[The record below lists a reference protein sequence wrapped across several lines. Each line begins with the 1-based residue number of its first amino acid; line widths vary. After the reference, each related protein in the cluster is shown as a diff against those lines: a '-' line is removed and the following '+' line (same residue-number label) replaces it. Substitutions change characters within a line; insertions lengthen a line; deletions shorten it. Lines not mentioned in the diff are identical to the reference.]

1 MKNETGVVEP
11 RCCLCSGKME
21 LVRAFP
27 RSVTSESR
35 VIDQPSSLLGCVA
48 CGHLMS
54 ALAIDWADYYRTQY
68 DATLT
73 DGGADE
79 IVTTA
84 DGSIVF
90 RTDLDFGLFRDKVL
104 AHQPKDARI
113 FEFGAGHGRIVSRAH
128 DAGFRDYA
136 AYDLGERYA
145 ESLAKWL
152 PPDRIH
158 IGSRPLIQVDLVCSF
173 FVLEHDVDPLGSL
186 RYMRSLLQPGGLAYL
201 VVPNFE
207 SNPADLACADHVQ
220 HFHPERFAALVLEA
234 GFSVTEIDTTSA
246 VGTMIV
252 VAEAITPTLRAPRA
266 AVEAVRETV
275 RSAIGPFNELCD
287 RLEVVTQRVTAGESV
302 VLYGAGFYSTLLYSM
317 LGPAKLEAVLDANP
331 RKHGIDRFGVKVAGP
346 DSVTDALADS
356 KLLVC
361 VNPAIS
367 RGIGRTFEGAFRA
380 VECL

>member
-1 MKNETGVVEP
+1 MKKQSVSGP
-11 RCCLCSGKME
+11 RCSLCRGGLE

-35 VIDQPSSLLGCVA
+35 VIDQPSSLLSCTT
-48 CGHLMS
+48 CGHMMS
-54 ALAIDWADYYRTQY
+54 ELAIDWDAYYRTQY

-90 RTDLDFGLFRDKVL
+90 RTDLDFGLFLEKVL
-104 AHQPKDARI
+104 RHQPKNAQI

-128 DAGFRDYA
+128 AAGWTDYA

-152 PPDRIH
+152 PKERIH
-158 IGSRPLIQVDLVCSF
+158 IGTKPDLLVDVVCSF

-220 HFHPERFAALVLEA
+220 HFHPERFAALALEA
-234 GFSVTEIDTTSA
+234 GFSVSELDTTSA
-246 VGTMIV
+246 VGTTIL

-266 AVEAVRETV
+266 AVEALRETI
-275 RSAIGPFNELCD
+275 RGSIGPFNELCD
-287 RLEVVTQRVTAGESV
+287 RLEVVVERVSAGESV

-317 LGPAKLEAVLDANP
+317 LGDAKLEGVLDANP
-331 RKHGIDRFGVKVAGP
+331 RKHGLDRFGVKVAGP
-346 DSVTDALADS
+346 DSVSDAYADA

-367 RGIGRTFEGAFRA
+367 RGIGRSFEGSFRA